1 MPHLIPI
8 ALLVVGVIV
17 AVVVAALWVS
27 LREFVRLP
35 GK

>member
-1 MPHLIPI
+1 MLYLIPI
-8 ALLVVGVIV
+8 ALLVVAVIIT
-17 AVVVAALWVS
+17 VVVVIAWMS

>member
-8 ALLVVGVIV
+8 ALLVVGVII
-17 AVVVAALWVS
+17 AVVVVIAWMS